1 MSAPQRIALLA
12 LALSPLLAGCPSEST
27 EQSQQPVAPS
37 AETPTEPSVLDE
49 VEVIGVD
56 EAAAEAEAEIDQAN
70 VLDELEALESE
81 IGGDS

>member
-1 MSAPQRIALLA
+1 MALLA
-12 LALSPLLAGCPSEST
+12 LSLSPLLAGCPSEST
-27 EQSQQPVAPS
+27 EQSQQPVAP
-37 AETPTEPSVLDE
+37 AEAPPAEPSVLDE
-49 VEVIGVD
+49 VDVTGAD